1 MSGSTTKVPFTEPEW
16 KIPGYTGYV
25 QGLQETYKKTPV
37 MAQLETK
44 DPSPESFIYTRT
56 QTAPK
61 PSPVRDPCN
70 NPENF
75 KKPQPGNLWPA
86 LQETAIQASFKPP
99 TSNIALGDERI
110 IPFRTSY
117 GVDFK
122 APFNGTEQL
131 RSPNRNEDL
140 VKTTSSLTNIYKS
153 SFNRVGEKRL
163 QKMIS
168 TMRERM
174 EAKLGNS
181 NNNAFRMRKLFK
193 MYDNDGS
200 GRVHFE
206 DFRNMAETFGMQLD
220 DDSLM
225 ALYFVYDPEGSGY
238 LEYEALVAQLMSPSD
253 FAFYKGY
260 VDYSQDK
267 ADEARRVE
275 LLSQLKKKIGP
286 VAGDLERLLKAFD
299 SAGNGQVSR
308 HDLVAGCASVGVVLG
323 DKDFETLAPVM
334 TYNSDG
340 LIDYAAFCAV
350 FNS

>member
-1 MSGSTTKVPFTEPEW
+1 MSTAKVPFTEPEW

-44 DPSPESFIYTRT
+44 DPTPESFIYTRT

-70 NPENF
+70 DPDNF
-75 KKPQPGNLWPA
+75 KKPQPGNLWPS
-86 LQETAIQASFKPP
+86 LQDTAIQASYKPP
-99 TSNIALGDERI
+99 ASNIALGDERI
-110 IPFRTSY
+110 VPFRTSY

-122 APFNGTEQL
+122 APFDGQERL

-140 VKTTSSLTNIYKS
+140 VKTTASLANIYKS

-193 MYDNDGS
+193 MYDKHDT
-200 GRVHFE
+200 GRVHYE

-225 ALYFVYDPEGSGY
+225 ALYFVYDPEGTGY
-238 LEYEALVAQLMSPSD
+238 LEYEALVSQLMSPSD

-267 ADEARRVE
+267 AEEGRRVE

-286 VAGDLERLLKAFD
+286 VVSDLQRLLKAFD
-299 SAGNGQVSR
+299 SAGNGRVTR
-308 HDLVAGCASVGVVLG
+308 HDLVAGCASVGVVLN
-323 DKDFETLAPVM
+323 DKDFETLTPVM
-334 TYNSDG
+334 TMNADG
-340 LIDYAAFCAV
+340 TIDYAAFCAV
-350 FNS
+350 FDS

>member
-1 MSGSTTKVPFTEPEW
+1 MQSTAKVPFTEPEW

-25 QGLQETYKKTPV
+25 QGLQETYKKTPI

-44 DPSPESFIYTRT
+44 DPTPESFIFTRT
-56 QTAPK
+56 QTKPK

-70 NPENF
+70 DPENF

-86 LQETAIQASFKPP
+86 LQDTAIQASFKPP

-110 IPFRTSY
+110 VPFRTSY

-122 APFNGTEQL
+122 APFDGQEQL

-140 VKTTSSLTNIYKS
+140 VKTTSSLINIYKS

-193 MYDNDGS
+193 MYDNTDT

-225 ALYFVYDPEGSGY
+225 ALYFVYDREGTGY
-238 LEYEALVAQLMSPSD
+238 LEYDALVAQLMSPSD

-267 ADEARRVE
+267 ADESRRVE
-275 LLSQLKKKIGP
+275 LLGQLKKKMGP
-286 VAGDLERLLKAFD
+286 VSADLEGLLKTFD
-299 SAGNGQVSR
+299 KSNNGLISR
-308 HDLVAGCASVGVVLG
+308 PDLVAGCASVGVVLS
-323 DKDFETLAPVM
+323 DKDFDTLAPVM
-334 TYNSDG
+334 TTSADG
-340 LIDYAAFCAV
+340 LIDYVAFCSV
-350 FNS
+350 FLS